1 MDEET
6 KKEFEEVQ
14 ASTFGGGGGAANA
27 ASQIQNFDLAGFLSG
42 SLVLR
47 RVRRSETACK
57 RRNTRINAKAP
68 ISAIVSGLYT
78 HSSAP
83 GGHI

>member
-1 MDEET
+1 VDEET

-42 SLVLR
+42 
-47 RVRRSETACK
+47 K
-57 RRNTRINAKAP
+57 P
-68 ISAIVSGLYT
+68 SGEK
-78 HSSAP
+78 
-83 GGHI
+83 GKKK